1 MVGNMSWARVV
12 LAWAD
17 DRVVVL
23 TLAGEVAPD
32 LSVVD
37 DLARLQLAVRRSG
50 GRMCLEDVAPALS
63 GLLDLAGLLREVG
76 GQAECGEQALR
87 LQEGVDPG
95 DPVA

>member
-1 MVGNMSWARVV
+1 MVDKVSWARVV

-23 TLAGEVAPD
+23 TLSGEGAPD

-37 DLARLQLAVRRSG
+37 DLARLRLAVRRSG

-63 GLLDLAGLLREVG
+63 GLLDLAGLLREVSGEAEG
-76 GQAECGEQALR
+76 GEDSLH

-95 DPVA
+95 DAAS